1 MSLHLS
7 KCHIVGNHMT
17 RLILLS
23 FQIIQDNE
31 IQRIAEDFVALVP
44 AQSMYITKE
53 WMNHAQSG

>member
-7 KCHIVGNHMT
+7 KCQIVGNHMT

-31 IQRIAEDFVALVP
+31 IQRIAEDVVALVP